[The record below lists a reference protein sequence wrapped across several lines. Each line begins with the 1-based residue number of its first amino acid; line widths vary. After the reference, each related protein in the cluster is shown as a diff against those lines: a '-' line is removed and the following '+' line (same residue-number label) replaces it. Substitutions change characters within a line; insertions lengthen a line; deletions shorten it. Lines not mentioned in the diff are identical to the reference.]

1 MRVTPFVL
9 DRTINVPFLLTVV
22 SAVLAGAIWTSTVSN
37 RLDRLEERTTDLP
50 EMQVR
55 LARMDERGEA
65 DKLALQRIERRLEL
79 IDAARR

>member
-22 SAVLAGAIWTSTVSN
+22 SAVLAGAIWTSTVSS